1 MKKTIFCRRFAKG
14 GIRTPEDNR
23 KEAALPLFYAT
34 RGLRTCEVDGK
45 PALFHRWA
53 EEDKGVLKV
62 SGFVRKEQSD
72 QAIREY
78 RDNDIIPNYCD
89 LNIMRTTFAIVEYP
103 DGSVHRV
110 PVDRVRFTD
119 RSE

>member
-1 MKKTIFCRRFAKG
+1 M
-14 GIRTPEDNR
+14 
-23 KEAALPLFYAT
+23 FYAT

-53 EEDKGVLKV
+53 EEDKGILKINA
-62 SGFVRKEQSD
+62 FVKQEQ
-72 QAIREY
+72 ANEIVKLYREESVVPTSC
-78 RDNDIIPNYCD
+78 DIVV
-89 LNIMRTTFAIVEYP
+89 MRTTFAIVEYP

-119 RSE
+119 RSG